1 MTANKSEVVTGSRRI
16 VMPGAKGLGSAN
28 QHAVIDVLVKVRRKK
43 ELGDL
48 DERPRGAM
56 TRDAVG
62 SGFGASDD
70 DLEKVADTFQK
81 LGLQVVSTNAATRSV
96 ELAGAVADMERAFQV
111 KLFDYEQPGDPKA
124 NYRGRVGDV
133 FVPAELKEIV
143 TGVFGLDDRRVARR
157 RRHHAAHPGP
167 ARDKSSIPSAWWL
180 PQTLGKR
187 YNFPPGDGSGQTIGL
202 LEFGGGYFP
211 ADLKQFCSLAGVS
224 EPTIVPVSVDGTSTS
239 AHDGAEG
246 EVMLDV
252 EVVTGLCPKSTIA
265 VYFAHW
271 GEKGWI
277 KALDA
282 AVHDAKNHP
291 SVISISWGNPE
302 DVGIWTHAAMN
313 EINETLKDAAMAG
326 VTVCVAAGDDGSSD
340 ADSDGH
346 AHVDFP
352 SSSPYVLAVG
362 GTTIPKKTAPLPDIV
377 WFEGDGLR
385 EQNNPNSGSTGG
397 GASTIFQRPA
407 WQKGVSVTSINP
419 GAIVGRVVPD
429 LAANADWTASPYLLC
444 VDGQPQ
450 PNGGTSAASPL
461 VAAMIA
467 LINGQLGPGE
477 RVGYLTPL
485 LYQPAGGGHPVG
497 TSACA
502 DVVSGS
508 NKTAKVGGYNAQPGY
523 DAVSGWGT
531 PDGMKLK
538 QAIAAASAKPAV
550 AARGHAHA

>member
-16 VMPGAKGLGSAN
+16 VMPGAKALGSAN
-28 QHAVIDVLVKVRRKK
+28 QYAVIDVLVKVRRKK

-48 DERPRGAM
+48 EERPKAAM

-62 SGFGASDD
+62 SDFGASDD

-282 AVHDAKNHP
+282 AVHDTKNHP

-407 WQKGVSVTSINP
+407 WQKGVSGYLHQSRRDRRTGRTRPRCERRLDRVSLSALRRWAAAAKWRDERRLSARGGDDCTDQRPAWS
-419 GAIVGRVVPD
+419 GRKGRVPD
-429 LAANADWTASPYLLC
+429 PAAL
-444 VDGQPQ
+444 
-450 PNGGTSAASPL
+450 
-461 VAAMIA
+461 
-467 LINGQLGPGE
+467 
-477 RVGYLTPL
+477 
-485 LYQPAGGGHPVG
+485 PACRGR
-497 TSACA
+497 S
-502 DVVSGS
+502 
-508 NKTAKVGGYNAQPGY
+508 
-523 DAVSGWGT
+523 SGWRFR
-531 PDGMKLK
+531 L
-538 QAIAAASAKPAV
+538 
-550 AARGHAHA
+550 R

>member
-1 MTANKSEVVTGSRRI
+1 MINSKSEVVTGSRRV
-16 VMPGAKGLGSAN
+16 VMPGAKALGPAN

-43 ELGDL
+43 ELGAL
-48 DERPRGAM
+48 DHRPKSAM
-56 TRDAVG
+56 TRDAVA
-62 SGFGASDD
+62 SNFGASED
-70 DLEKVADTFQK
+70 DLKKVADTFQK
-81 LGLQVVSTNAATRSV
+81 LGLQVTSTDAVNRSV
-96 ELAGAVADMERAFQV
+96 ELSGTVAEMENAFQV
-111 KLFDYEQPGDPKA
+111 KLFDYEQPGQPKA
-124 NYRGRVGDV
+124 GYRGRVGDV
-133 FVPAELKEIV
+133 YVPATHKGIV

-157 RRHHAAHPGP
+157 RRRYADHHAMAK
-167 ARDKSSIPSAWWL
+167 AQSSVPSSWYL

-224 EPTIVPVSVDGTSTS
+224 QPTVVPISVDGISTS
-239 AHDGAEG
+239 AHDEMEG

-252 EVVTGLCPKSTIA
+252 EVVAGLCPKSTIA

-282 AVHDAKNHP
+282 AVHDAKNKP
-291 SVISISWGNPE
+291 SVISVSWGNPE
-302 DVGIWTHAAMN
+302 DIGIWTEQAMN

-340 ADSDGH
+340 ADQDGH

-377 WFEGDGLR
+377 WFEGDGVR
-385 EQNNPNSGSTGG
+385 EDNNPNSGSTGG
-397 GASTIFQRPA
+397 GTSTVFPRPA
-407 WQKGVSVTSINP
+407 WQQGISIASVNP
-419 GAIVGRVVPD
+419 GAIVGRCIPD

-467 LINGQLGPGE
+467 LINGQLGAGA
-477 RVGYLTPL
+477 RVGYLTPM
-485 LYQPAGGGHPVG
+485 LYQAAAGGRPMGA
-497 TSACA
+497 SACT
-502 DVVSGS
+502 DVVSGG
-508 NKTAKVGGYNAQPGY
+508 NKTAKAGGYMAQKGY

-538 QAIAAASAKPAV
+538 QAIASAGAPAPV
-550 AARGHAHA
+550 AMAHAK